1 MKNENIHVLLVN
13 EVWEGEANFAPVT
26 EKMFEIEGYEVV
38 TSEARLSGKS
48 IIDDTRYFTLKSL
61 HITVPNKLEV
71 KWSLLRPKDKSGPF
85 SQIVLCS
92 FYYPLKINKQKQI
105 LDHITETTHQLLTKY
120 PEADCAIGG
129 DKNEMNI
136 KI

>member
-92 FYYPLKINKQKQI
+92 FYYPLK
-105 LDHITETTHQLLTKY
+105 
-120 PEADCAIGG
+120 
-129 DKNEMNI
+129 
-136 KI
+136 